1 MNDNIE
7 PILRI
12 KDISKTFKIPLDGAS
27 GIKQSIISMAKKRK
41 GYRQFKVLDNISFEI
56 NKGEFFGIVGRNG
69 SGKSTL
75 LKLLAGI
82 YVPDNGLIQVN
93 GSLTPFIELG
103 VGFNPEISA
112 RENVFLNGALL
123 GFSKDEVV
131 SMYDEIVDFA
141 ELEDFMGEKLKNF
154 SSGMQVRLAFSI
166 AIKSDSDILLFDEVL
181 AVGDTD
187 FQVKCFDYFKK
198 IKEDKNKT
206 VILVTHDMSAVQK
219 FCTRALVVHDGSI
232 ISIGDPNEIAV
243 IYQTIN
249 FPDKS
254 VSKKSEEQKIKL
266 SIVKENK
273 RKDNIYKYGEKL
285 IIDVTWNKEL
295 IGVEN
300 LGVVIMSQDGSY
312 VFGTNTIIDKVTLNN
327 TKRKVRYS
335 VNLDIGG
342 GTYIAKS
349 AVFGKTDNETIFFNN
364 IGLTFHIKKEK
375 DDWGGIA
382 YLDHDWDSA

>member
-103 VGFNPEISA
+103 VGFNPELSA

-375 DDWGGIA
+375 DDWGGIT